1 MKKIMSTLIATCMIA
16 SLTGCGSSRPAAT
29 TAAPAETRTTAAT
42 TAEAETTASEVN
54 DPSAAPEFVIKLANP
69 SNPED
74 NVVKAFY
81 EFEKLV
87 EERSDGR
94 IDVQVYDSGQLGSH
108 SDCVDS
114 MMMHSLQAAECNTSV
129 LGNLDPA
136 FSIFDLPYLTDGMES
151 EIRVVNGEL
160 GDVLNQRL
168 EDKAGLH
175 IVGWFVRSPRSIYT
189 NKGPVSSLDDLKG
202 TKIRIMESAIM
213 SKAMELLDMI
223 PVPLAATERYMALQT
238 GTVDAAE
245 NSVPLIITQVEYE
258 VTKYVVLSEHFCTPN
273 VMLMDLEFYNSLPDD
288 LKVIVDEAGAE
299 AGRYSSQLDQESLET
314 ALEQLSG
321 EYGMTICEIPD
332 KTEFMEAVTPL
343 YDEYRDTI
351 GQEIYDYFGK

>member
-1 MKKIMSTLIATCMIA
+1 MKKTVSLLLALAMMLGLTACGGSKSSESTA
-16 SLTGCGSSRPAAT
+16 SSTPSTPEKQEE
-29 TAAPAETRTTAAT
+29 AAPAKGEY
-42 TAEAETTASEVN
+42 
-54 DPSAAPEFVIKLANP
+54 VIKLANP

-81 EFEKLV
+81 YFEELV

-108 SDCVDS
+108 ADCVDS
-114 MMMHSLQAAECNTSV
+114 MQMHSLQAAEVNTSV

-136 FSIFDLPYLTDGMES
+136 FSIFDLPYLTNGMDELIEVLDS
-151 EIRVVNGEL
+151 GL
-160 GDVLNQRL
+160 GDELDQRL
-168 EDKAGLH
+168 QDTANLK
-175 IVGWFVRSPRSIYT
+175 IVGWFVRSPRSVYT
-189 NKGPVSSLDDLKG
+189 NKGPVSSLADLKG

-213 SKAMELLDMI
+213 SKAMELLGMV

-245 NSVPLIITQVEYE
+245 NSVPLIITQAEYE
-258 VTKYVVLSEHFCTPN
+258 VTKYVVLTEHFCTPN
-273 VMLMDLEFYNSLPDD
+273 VMAMDLDYYNSLPDD
-288 LKVIVDEAGAE
+288 LKAIVDECGAE
-299 AGRYSSQLDQESLET
+299 AGTYSSELDKESLED
-314 ALEQLSG
+314 ALDQLEN

-332 KTEFMEAVTPL
+332 KTEFMEAVAPL

-351 GQEIYDYFGK
+351 GQDIYDYCGK